1 MLRSALL
8 AAVERG
14 LNPLLALDAVALAR
28 LARLEGKVLAIDCPA
43 PALRVHLLPG
53 ADGIRLASHW
63 DADADCTLR
72 APAAELLRLATSR
85 DKVAVLHGPRVD
97 LEGDAT
103 ALTELADI
111 LQSLELD
118 WEYQFGR
125 WLGPLGAALLGGR
138 LRAAA
143 GWSADSLDSLR
154 QNLSDYLA
162 EEARTLV
169 GQREAEARFSEL
181 DQLKMA
187 LDRLEAR
194 VERLG
199 GGSRTS

>member
-1 MLRSALL
+1 MLRTALL

-28 LARLEGKVLAIDCPA
+28 LARLEGKVLAIHCLA
-43 PALRVHLLPG
+43 PELRIYLLPG

-63 DADADCTLR
+63 EAQVDCTLR
-72 APAAELLRLATSR
+72 APASELLRLAASR
-85 DKVAVLHGPRVD
+85 DKVAVLHDPHVD
-97 LEGDAT
+97 LEGDTT

-118 WEYQFGR
+118 WEYQLGR

-143 GWSADSLDSLR
+143 GWTGSSLDSLR
-154 QNLSDYLA
+154 QNLAGYLA

-169 GQREAEARFSEL
+169 GQREAEARFTEL

-194 VERLG
+194 VQRLG

>member
-1 MLRSALL
+1 MLRTALL

-14 LNPLLALDAVALAR
+14 LNPLLALDAVALNR

-43 PALRVHLLPG
+43 PALRVYLLPG
-53 ADGIRLASHW
+53 ADGLRLASHW
-63 DADADCTLR
+63 EAAVDCTLR
-72 APAAELLRLATSR
+72 APAGELLRLALSR
-85 DKVAVLHGPRVD
+85 DKVAVLHGPQVELD
-97 LEGDAT
+97 GDAT

-118 WEYQFGR
+118 WEYQLGR
-125 WLGPLGAALLGGR
+125 WLGPLGAALLGAR

-143 GWSADSLDSLR
+143 GWSAESLDSLR
-154 QNLSDYLA
+154 QNLSEYLA

-169 GQREAEARFSEL
+169 GQREAEARFTEL

-199 GGSRTS
+199 EGNRTS